1 MSELHSQCLILSNIE
16 LGDSLSKIQRK
27 TKLSFV
33 TVQKTVKVIEKKKI
47 IKMKESVIDRGRAK
61 KCVKISENHKKA
73 AIFYMGVV
81 DKMNHLLLG
90 HNDINPML
98 FEIGVLDECL
108 SNIRGEFSKDTLNIF
123 NEWIKSSDGQVNLD
137 DEKGNHDFY
146 DIKGGKA
153 NFFLNDFEIKV
164 KAIKKEEE
172 STEKVTLDR
181 FV

>member
-16 LGDSLSKIQRK
+16 LGDSLSKIQQK

-47 IKMKESVIDRGRAK
+47 IKMKESIVDRGRAK

-73 AIFYMGVV
+73 AIFYMDVV
-81 DKMNHLLLG
+81 DKMNHLLSG
-90 HNDINPML
+90 PNDINPML
-98 FEIGVLDECL
+98 FEVGILDECL
-108 SNIRGEFSKDTLNIF
+108 NKIRVEFSKKTLDIF
-123 NEWIKSSDGQVNLD
+123 NEWIKSSDGQVNVED
-137 DEKGNHDFY
+137 DSNNYYFY
-146 DIKGGKA
+146 EMKGGKA
-153 NFFLNDFEIKV
+153 NFFINDFEIKV
-164 KAIKKEEE
+164 KAIKKEEK